1 MKTISNYFKSV
12 IEEGI
17 KESHWFLSAPAE
29 FKAMA
34 KIKIIGV
41 ENRKFR
47 GLGTSQ
53 IRPALIA
60 ECNCGGEIQRFS
72 LLLDN
77 TTTIEAI
84 D

>member
-12 IEEGI
+12 IEKGI
-17 KESHWFLSAPAE
+17 KESCWFVSAPAE
-29 FKAMA
+29 FKATA

-41 ENRKFR
+41 ENRKYT
-47 GLGTSQ
+47 GLGTAF
-53 IRPALIA
+53 IRPALVA
-60 ECNCGGEIQRFS
+60 ECECGGEIQRFS

-77 TTTIEAI
+77 TTSIEAI